1 MQHDP
6 MRNVLYQRAPVH
18 EIAMRMT
25 LAPERIRELLQS
37 AKQKMYAARL
47 KRQTPYIDK
56 TVYTNWNA
64 LFVSAY
70 LKAASTLGLDDS
82 KHFALRS
89 LDRILAEAWN
99 PQTGLKHVL
108 AYADAASVK
117 PNTDGFLDDY
127 AYTANACLDAYE
139 STADLTYFR
148 NAQQIT
154 NKMIEMFY
162 DSEVD
167 GFLDSAPT
175 TGARGV
181 LAAPRKPFQ
190 DSPTPA
196 GNPVAAIALLRM
208 HSYTGAD
215 SYRERAERTLGL
227 LAGPAAQ
234 YGLFA
239 GTYGIALLHALH
251 PHSRIIIVGDDE
263 TAEQLYSQ
271 PISSV
276 LFGRSVMK
284 LKFTQA
290 VALNLPPSLA
300 SSVPELAAVKAG
312 RTSAMVCSGF
322 TCKPPVN
329 TSEQL
334 KQLLTT
340 EFPAA

>member
-1 MQHDP
+1 
-6 MRNVLYQRAPVH
+6 MRNVLYQRASVD
-18 EIAMRMT
+18 ELALRMK
-25 LAPERIRELLQS
+25 LAPERVRELLQS

-56 TVYTNWNA
+56 TIYTNWNA

-99 PQTGLKHVL
+99 PQAGLEHVV
-108 AYADAASVK
+108 AYAGATSAK
-117 PNTDGFLDDY
+117 PKTDGFLDDY

-154 NKMIEMFY
+154 NKMIELFY
-162 DSEVD
+162 ESDSG
-167 GFLDSAPT
+167 GFLDSVPKP
-175 TGARGV
+175 GASGV
-181 LAAPRKPFQ
+181 LATSRKPFQ

-208 HSYTGAD
+208 HSYTGDDA
-215 SYRERAERTLGL
+215 YRGKAERTLGL
-227 LAGPAAQ
+227 LAGTAGQ

-239 GTYGIALLHALH
+239 GTYGIALLYALH
-251 PHSRIIIVGDDE
+251 PHSHIIIVGDDE
-263 TAEQLYSQ
+263 SAEQLYSQ
-271 PISSV
+271 AISSPI
-276 LFGRSVMK
+276 FGRSVIK

-290 VALNLPPSLA
+290 VTQNLPPSLA
-300 SSVPELAAVKAG
+300 STVPELPAVKAR
-312 RTSAMVCSGF
+312 RTSAIVCAGF
-322 TCKPPVN
+322 SCKPPVN